1 MVMVSFRSAHCTRF
15 PNQYNP
21 LQPNFQ
27 KKFRPLPKPK
37 YQGEHKQ
44 MSFIETLY
52 LQEQIKKLQEEN
64 KRLKSLLE
72 YGGAVSNTMSNL
84 EKTISSFDKL
94 NKTVQNVTG
103 TDNKEYKE
111 TKKKGLRLDV
121 SKNENKFGNLDAQRT
136 EQSIQKMDDTGN
148 RAGINARK
156 LLGLE

>member
-1 MVMVSFRSAHCTRF
+1 
-15 PNQYNP
+15 
-21 LQPNFQ
+21 
-27 KKFRPLPKPK
+27 
-37 YQGEHKQ
+37 

-64 KRLKSLLE
+64 KRLKTLLE
-72 YGGAVSNTMSNL
+72 YGGDTPNTISNV
-84 EKTISSFDKL
+84 EKAISSFDKL

-103 TDNKEYKE
+103 TYDKEYKE

-121 SKNENKFGNLDAQRT
+121 SKNENKFGNLDTQRT
-136 EQSIQKMDDTGN
+136 EQIIQKMDDTAN

>member
-1 MVMVSFRSAHCTRF
+1 
-15 PNQYNP
+15 
-21 LQPNFQ
+21 
-27 KKFRPLPKPK
+27 
-37 YQGEHKQ
+37 

-94 NKTVQNVTG
+94 NKTIQNVTG

-111 TKKKGLRLDV
+111 TKKKGLRLDA